1 MRCLYPQSEKVSA
14 SLKKMLAKKQK
25 VAVPEPPPP
34 SVPDT
39 PVAPAEPP
47 APLQQ
52 PFVDEPDVVFN
63 IQPLPMDQIPP
74 QTPSPAP
81 TG

>member
-1 MRCLYPQSEKVSA
+1 MTAK
-14 SLKKMLAKKQK
+14 LKKMLAKKK
-25 VAVPEPPPP
+25 KAVE
-34 SVPDT
+34 
-39 PVAPAEPP
+39 AEPP
-47 APLQQ
+47 QPAAPVMPPIPPEPIQ

-81 TG
+81 TGQK